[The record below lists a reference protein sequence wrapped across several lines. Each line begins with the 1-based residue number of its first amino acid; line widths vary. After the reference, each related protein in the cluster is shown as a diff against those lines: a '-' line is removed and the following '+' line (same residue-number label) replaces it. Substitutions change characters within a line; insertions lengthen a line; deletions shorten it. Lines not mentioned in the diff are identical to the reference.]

1 MKKAFQIFLLLLIV
15 FLGYLI
21 TKSINEPIK
30 FKDEKDKRDNKTIQ
44 RLKDIRTA
52 EVAFKSKYDRYT
64 GSFDTLINFAKRDSF
79 IVVKQI
85 GSEED
90 SIAVAR
96 KMIVREKIKVSVNDS
111 LFKKINVDSLRYVP
125 YTGGRNQ
132 FELAANVLETASKVK
147 VKVFECKVSYDILY
161 WGMDRQQV
169 INLKNDKKA
178 LDQYPGLMVG
188 SLTEATNNAGNWE

>member
-1 MKKAFQIFLLLLIV
+1 MKKAVQIFLLLLIV

-21 TKSINEPIK
+21 TESINEPIK
-30 FKDEKDKRDNKTIQ
+30 FNKEKDKRYAKTIQ

-96 KMIVREKIKVSVNDS
+96 KQIVREKIKVSVKDS
-111 LFKKINVDSLRYVP
+111 LFRNVDVDSLRFVP
-125 YTGGRNQ
+125 YTGGRSQ
-132 FELAANVLETASKVK
+132 FELAAGVLETASKVK
-147 VKVFECKVSYDILY
+147 VKVFECKVTNDVLL
-161 WGMDRQQV
+161 WGMDRQLV
-169 INLKNDKKA
+169 INMNEEKKA
-178 LDQYPGLMVG
+178 LDQYPGLEVG
-188 SLTEATNNAGNWE
+188 SLKEATNNAGNWE

>member
-1 MKKAFQIFLLLLIV
+1 MKKAVQIFLLLLIV

-21 TKSINEPIK
+21 TVSINQPIK
-30 FKDEKDKRDNKTIQ
+30 FKNEKERRDNKTIQ

-79 IVVKQI
+79 VVVKQI

-96 KMIVREKIKVSVNDS
+96 KQIVREKIKISVRDS
-111 LFKKINVDSLRYVP
+111 LFKKIDVDSLRFVP

-132 FELAANVLETASKVK
+132 FELAAGVLETASKVK
-147 VKVFECKVSYDILY
+147 VKVFECKVPYDILY
-161 WGMDRQQV
+161 WGMDHQQV
-169 INLKNDKKA
+169 VNLTNDKKD

-188 SLTEATNNAGNWE
+188 SLKAATNNAGNWE

>member
-1 MKKAFQIFLLLLIV
+1 MKRAVQIFLLLLIV

-21 TKSINEPIK
+21 TESINQPIK
-30 FKDEKDKRDNKTIQ
+30 FKNEKDRRDNRTIQ

-79 IVVKQI
+79 VVVKQI

-96 KMIVREKIKVSVNDS
+96 KLIVREKIKISVRDS
-111 LFKKINVDSLRYVP
+111 LFKKIDVDSLRFVP

-132 FELAANVLETASKVK
+132 FELAAGVLETASKVK
-147 VKVFECKVSYDILY
+147 VKVFECKVPYDILY
-161 WGMDRQQV
+161 WGLDRQLIV
-169 INLKNDKKA
+169 NMNEEKKA
-178 LDQYPGLMVG
+178 LDQYPGLEVG
-188 SLTEATNNAGNWE
+188 SLKAATNNAGNWE

>member
-1 MKKAFQIFLLLLIV
+1 MKKGVQIFLLLLIV

-21 TKSINEPIK
+21 TVSINQPIK
-30 FKDEKDKRDNKTIQ
+30 FKNEKDRRDNKTIQ

-79 IVVKQI
+79 VVVKQI

-96 KMIVREKIKVSVNDS
+96 KQIVREKIKISVKDS
-111 LFKKINVDSLRYVP
+111 LFKKIDVDSLRFVP
-125 YTGGRNQ
+125 FTGGRNQ
-132 FELAANVLETASKVK
+132 FELAAGVLETASKVK
-147 VKVFECKVSYDILY
+147 VKVFECKVPYSILY
-161 WGMDRQQV
+161 WGMDHQQV
-169 INLKNDKKA
+169 VNLTNDKKD

-188 SLTEATNNAGNWE
+188 SLKAATNNAGNWE

>member
-1 MKKAFQIFLLLLIV
+1 MKKAVQIFLLLLIV

-21 TKSINEPIK
+21 TVSINQPIK
-30 FKDEKDKRDNKTIQ
+30 FKNEKERRDNKTIQ

-64 GSFDTLINFAKRDSF
+64 GSFDTLINFATRDSF

-90 SIAVAR
+90 SVAVAR
-96 KMIVREKIKVSVNDS
+96 KMIVREKIKISVRDS
-111 LFKKINVDSLRYVP
+111 LFKKIDVDSLRFVP

-132 FELAANVLETASKVK
+132 FELAAGVLETASKVK
-147 VKVFECKVSYDILY
+147 VKVFECKVPYDILY
-161 WGMDRQQV
+161 WGMDHQQV
-169 INLKNDKKA
+169 VNLTNDKKD

-188 SLTEATNNAGNWE
+188 SLKAATNNAGNWE